1 MIELD
6 IPRPKYTYDDKWSDN
21 RGQSERY
28 YHISDWDPMPSVTT
42 VLDMISKPPLKAW
55 FQKISLKKLEEIALA
70 TPWPE
75 KPQRNENKN
84 NKLEDPNVYD
94 RRIDRIWKRTVIGA
108 LKDARQEPIR
118 LRNTAADHGTRAH
131 QAIHYVGN
139 GGSVE
144 DLEEEVVGTALAYQ
158 EWIRQANIKIL
169 HQEIMVWHPSYNYAG
184 TIDAV
189 GVTHDNKLVVVDWK
203 TGSGIYSESALQVSA
218 YAAALSQIT
227 SQPVDECWV
236 VRIPKQSPD
245 DPKVLEQKQVA
256 DWEHTFQSGFLP
268 ALYLWQTYHQ
278 PIWA

>member
-1 MIELD
+1 
-6 IPRPKYTYDDKWSDN
+6 
-21 RGQSERY
+21 
-28 YHISDWDPMPSVTT
+28 
-42 VLDMISKPPLKAW
+42 
-55 FQKISLKKLEEIALA
+55 
-70 TPWPE
+70 
-75 KPQRNENKN
+75 
-84 NKLEDPNVYD
+84 
-94 RRIDRIWKRTVIGA
+94 
-108 LKDARQEPIR
+108 
-118 LRNTAADHGTRAH
+118 
-131 QAIHYVGN
+131 
-139 GGSVE
+139 VE

-268 ALYLWQTYHQ
+268 ALYLW
-278 PIWA
+278 